1 MPTPPRPTPPPVF
14 AFAIVPFAAAI
25 GWVSI
30 AVPLWL
36 ERDGVS
42 LAAIGT
48 MSGIAMMPHAVKF
61 LWAPLVDVGGRR
73 RRWFVGMTV
82 LTAASLVGLA
92 LYPDPGRH
100 LVVYTAVA
108 TACQVFGTT
117 ATIAADGLMALTTRA
132 EDKGKAAGYRMAGN
146 VGFTSVLGAA
156 GIWVASH
163 ASVVVAGL
171 AVAGATLASVLAM
184 PLVHEEAPAARPA
197 GTRWVADV
205 GTQIAAIGR
214 DLWSTVTD
222 RQGWTGLVICA
233 VPVGAGAL
241 TNLFSAMAASYR
253 ASENVV
259 VMVNGLAGGVV
270 SAIGALA
277 GGYLADRMNRRL
289 AYALAGGLTAGSAL
303 AMMFAPLSPP
313 TYVWGTLA
321 YNFANGIAFATLAA
335 FVLDLVGHG
344 PGAATKYTTFIAI
357 ANVASSYVT
366 TLDGW
371 GSRLGAL
378 GVRGTILVDVVLTAA
393 GIAVL
398 LAMVAMTRRAPA
410 PDAAAA
416 P

>member
-1 MPTPPRPTPPPVF
+1 MSPRPTPPPVF
-14 AFAIVPFAAAI
+14 ALAILPFAAAV
-25 GWVSI
+25 GYVSI
-30 AVPLWL
+30 AVPFWL
-36 ERDGVS
+36 EREGVS
-42 LAAIGT
+42 LGAIGT

-73 RRWFVGMTV
+73 RRWFVAMAA
-82 LTAASLVGLA
+82 LTAASLVALA
-92 LYPDPGRH
+92 LFPDPGRH
-100 LVVYTAVA
+100 LVLFTALA
-108 TACQVFGTT
+108 TACQAAGTT
-117 ATIAADGLMALTTRA
+117 ATIAADGLMALTTRD

-156 GIWVASH
+156 AIWIASR
-163 ASVVVAGL
+163 ASAPVAGV
-171 AVAGATLASVLAM
+171 AVAAATLASVLAM
-184 PLVHEEAPAARPA
+184 ARVHEAPSAARPA
-197 GTRWVADV
+197 GTAWLADV
-205 GTQIAAIGR
+205 AAQIARIGR
-214 DLWSTVTD
+214 DLWVTVTD

-259 VMVNGLAGGVV
+259 VLVNGLAGGAV
-270 SAIGALA
+270 SAVGALA

-303 AMMFAPLSPP
+303 AMMFGPLTPA

-321 YNFANGIAFATLAA
+321 YSFANGIAFAALAA
-335 FVLDLVGHG
+335 FVLELVGHG
-344 PGAATKYTTFIAI
+344 PAAATKYTTFIAI

-371 GSRLGAL
+371 GSRLWDL

-393 GIAVL
+393 GIGVL
-398 LAMVAMTRRAPA
+398 LAMVAVTRRAPA
-410 PDAAAA
+410 ASGA
-416 P
+416 PAPP